1 MCRHV
6 VGPGKLCRTVGSKEL
21 GWAGKVDC
29 LSSNPRTTLG
39 LRFPCTRACF
49 CPAGALG
56 SVIFLPVW
64 TDVISFSIF
73 PLDSEP
79 PMSAGPPLQ
88 RSCPPHCLPSCS
100 RFPPTACHCWPLQPP
115 LTSGSGVSAQCPT
128 VRITQGLR
136 TPHAAGSSATDFP
149 TASPPLTP
157 LSPLQGLHFLVN
169 LYHHSVHIL
178 GSLISACLCC
188 AKLQPRL
195 NSVLHLFHVN
205 CLRDW
210 RKHTSMLTGPAN
222 SRGCPESLN
231 IYSYCI
237 ICPPYAASKT
247 PPAS

>member
-1 MCRHV
+1 MSYLFQYSHWILNLPCLPDLLSRDLV
-6 VGPGKLCRTVGSKEL
+6 LRTVCPHAHGSRL
-21 GWAGKVDC
+21 Q
-29 LSSNPRTTLG
+29 
-39 LRFPCTRACF
+39 
-49 CPAGALG
+49 
-56 SVIFLPVW
+56 PV
-64 TDVISFSIF
+64 
-73 PLDSEP
+73 
-79 PMSAGPPLQ
+79 
-88 RSCPPHCLPSCS
+88 
-100 RFPPTACHCWPLQPP
+100 TADHYSPP
-115 LTSGSGVSAQCPT
+115 LTSGSGVSAQCPA